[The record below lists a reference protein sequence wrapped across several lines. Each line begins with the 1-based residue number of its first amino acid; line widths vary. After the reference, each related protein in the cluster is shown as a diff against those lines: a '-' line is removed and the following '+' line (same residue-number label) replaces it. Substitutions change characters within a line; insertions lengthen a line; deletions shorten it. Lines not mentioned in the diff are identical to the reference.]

1 MITYRELIKKAE
13 DKLNNP
19 DLARVFMLELLRDKG
34 LDLYLLHNEFV
45 DEEIEAVYL
54 AGLDRLNNEEPL
66 AYVLGFQWF
75 YDSKIMV
82 NENVLIPRP
91 ETEELVNNVLMDIDD
106 YFTNDIEIVDV
117 ATGSGAIAIS
127 LAKDLDLSVDA
138 SDISEEALLVA
149 SKNAELNG
157 VKVNFYQGDMLDPIL
172 DLNKKYDVLLCN
184 PPYIKEIEDVQTSV
198 LDFEPH
204 IALFG
209 GNDGLYFY
217 RKVFEKAHL
226 VLKDRSLM
234 AFEIGFDIGEA
245 LLELGKS
252 YFPEAKIELK
262 QDINGLDRM
271 LFIYRGINHRD

>member
-34 LDLYLLHNEFV
+34 LDLYLLHDEFV

-127 LAKDLDLSVDA
+127 LAKDLGLSVDA

-226 VLKDRSLM
+226 VLKERSLM

>member
-34 LDLYLLHNEFV
+34 LDLYLLHDEFV

-127 LAKDLDLSVDA
+127 LAKDLGLSVDA

-234 AFEIGFDIGEA
+234 AFEIGFDIGDA

>member
-226 VLKDRSLM
+226 VLKERSLI

>member
-34 LDLYLLHNEFV
+34 LDLYLLHDEFV

-127 LAKDLDLSVDA
+127 LAKDLGLSVDA

-157 VKVNFYQGDMLDPIL
+157 VRVNFYQGDMLDPIL

-226 VLKDRSLM
+226 VLKERSLM

-245 LLELGKS
+245 LLDLGKS
-252 YFPEAKIELK
+252 YFPEARIELK

>member
-226 VLKDRSLM
+226 VLKERSLM

>member
-45 DEEIEAVYL
+45 DEEIAAVYL

-204 IALFG
+204 IAL
-209 GNDGLYFY
+209 L
-217 RKVFEKAHL
+217 
-226 VLKDRSLM
+226 
-234 AFEIGFDIGEA
+234 
-245 LLELGKS
+245 
-252 YFPEAKIELK
+252 
-262 QDINGLDRM
+262 
-271 LFIYRGINHRD
+271 

>member
-34 LDLYLLHNEFV
+34 LDLYLLHDDFV

-75 YDSKIMV
+75 YDSKIIV
-82 NENVLIPRP
+82 NESVLIPRP
-91 ETEELVNNVLMDIDD
+91 ETEELVNNVLMDIDE

-127 LAKDLDLSVDA
+127 LAKDLGLSVDA

-157 VKVNFYQGDMLDPIL
+157 VKVNFYQGDMLDSIL
-172 DLNKKYDVLLCN
+172 DLNKKYDILLCN

-226 VLKDRSLM
+226 VLKERSMM
-234 AFEIGFDIGEA
+234 AFEIGFDIGDA

>member
-34 LDLYLLHNEFV
+34 LDLYLLHDDFV

-75 YDSKIMV
+75 YDSKIIV
-82 NENVLIPRP
+82 NESVLIPRP
-91 ETEELVNNVLMDIDD
+91 ETEELVNNVLMDIDE
-106 YFTNDIEIVDV
+106 YFTNDIEILDV

-127 LAKDLDLSVDA
+127 LAKDLGLSVDA

-172 DLNKKYDVLLCN
+172 DLNKKYDILLCN

-226 VLKDRSLM
+226 VLKERSLM
-234 AFEIGFDIGEA
+234 AFEIGFDIGDA